1 MVRFNMRELMY
12 GLRRSMT
19 SPNRNARTAVVLGRL
34 LGLAFTIC
42 LFTGLYSHFLQEPAS
57 WMHFPTQPVSLYK
70 WTQGVH
76 ITAGIA
82 CFPLLFGKLYAV
94 FPQLF
99 QWPPIKTPV
108 QILERASIALFV
120 AASLVQIFTGLLNT
134 FQYYPWPFPFKQV
147 HYALAYVIIGSLAV
161 HIGIKL
167 PIIARYWR
175 KKDSYD
181 EDGTFLV
188 GESDY
193 VPPSKHRVAREK
205 LATYVVSKDE
215 LEDPALVIPA
225 EVSAAS
231 VTSRPPKGIV
241 GRIFDWIDR
250 TPDVD
255 VKTSRRGFFGAI
267 GVTTGAVMALTAGQ
281 SFKPL
286 DRLNVFAPRKLAYG
300 PNGLPIN
307 RTAAAAQVLETA
319 MDPGWQLVVSK
330 GSAIRTFS
338 IADLMAMPQYEAAL
352 PIACVEGWSQ
362 LAHWKGP
369 RLHDVVGAVG
379 ATDSEQLKITSLE
392 KKGGYRVTLMGSEY
406 VHDPNTLVALHL
418 NGERLTIDHGYP
430 ARMIAPGRPGVLQT
444 KWLSHLEIVT

>member
-1 MVRFNMRELMY
+1 
-12 GLRRSMT
+12 MT

-34 LGLAFTIC
+34 LGAAFMIC

-57 WMHFPTQPVSLYK
+57 WMHFPTHPVTLYK
-70 WTQGVH
+70 WTQGIH

-99 QWPPIKTPV
+99 QWPPIKSPA
-108 QILERASIALFV
+108 QIFERASIALFV

-147 HYALAYVIIGSLAV
+147 HYALAYVIVGSLAV

-167 PIIARYWR
+167 PLITRYWR
-175 KKDSYD
+175 KRDSYD
-181 EDGTFLV
+181 EDGNFLIE
-188 GESDY
+188 ESDY
-193 VPPSKHRVAREK
+193 VPPSTQRVAREK
-205 LATYVVSKDE
+205 LAAYTGQVE
-215 LEDPALVIPA
+215 ALEDPGVVVPA
-225 EVSAAS
+225 EVSAAY
-231 VTSRPPKGIV
+231 VAARPPKGIV

-250 TPDVD
+250 TPEVD

-267 GVTTGAVMALTAGQ
+267 GVTTGAVVAFTAGQ
-281 SFKPL
+281 SFTPL
-286 DRLNVFAPRKLAYG
+286 TGINFFAPRKNGYG
-300 PNGLPIN
+300 PNDLPIN

-319 MDPGWQLVVSK
+319 MDPHWELVVSR

-338 IADLMAMPQYEAAL
+338 IADLMSMTQYEADL

-362 LAHWKGP
+362 MAHWKGP
-369 RLHDVVGAVG
+369 RLHDVVAAVG
-379 ATDSEQLKITSLE
+379 ATDDEQLRITSLE

-418 NGERLTIDHGYP
+418 NGERLDIEHGYP